1 MESTDQSLKVFNA
14 VVKSNFPSSCF
25 PIWFRTFKHKSF
37 QLIFSNSYFG
47 MFEQNFETW
56 ISRKSVRF
64 FKWILCVIILCQAIL
79 SIYYIIWKSKLMT
92 ADPNGPYGIDMV
104 ELCFEIF
111 ILCWCLSILF
121 FLLWRINTKMRLG
134 MFSLIGWS
142 AALFLVISLIM
153 GIALYIMEKVA
164 QVMVK
169 VSPKEHVKIF
179 RDDRNLS
186 LDEFNF
192 RWFENSVI
200 DLGKAVSNY
209 LMFNHLKRNLSYSLS
224 HKLSVIFMVIIF
236 EHAWRIL
243 SMIFINW
250 VALSK
255 YFIHESLHHLYTP

>member
-1 MESTDQSLKVFNA
+1 
-14 VVKSNFPSSCF
+14 
-25 PIWFRTFKHKSF
+25 
-37 QLIFSNSYFG
+37 
-47 MFEQNFETW
+47 
-56 ISRKSVRF
+56 
-64 FKWILCVIILCQAIL
+64 
-79 SIYYIIWKSKLMT
+79 MT

-236 EHAWRIL
+236 EHA
-243 SMIFINW
+243 
-250 VALSK
+250 
-255 YFIHESLHHLYTP
+255 